1 MSKAAYKDHL
11 GRPLVAVTG
20 MGVVSSLGQ
29 GVEDNWTALTSGES
43 GIHPIT
49 RFPSDRP
56 VDPHLRHR

>member
-29 GVEDNWTALTSGES
+29 GIKDN
-43 GIHPIT
+43 
-49 RFPSDRP
+49 
-56 VDPHLRHR
+56 